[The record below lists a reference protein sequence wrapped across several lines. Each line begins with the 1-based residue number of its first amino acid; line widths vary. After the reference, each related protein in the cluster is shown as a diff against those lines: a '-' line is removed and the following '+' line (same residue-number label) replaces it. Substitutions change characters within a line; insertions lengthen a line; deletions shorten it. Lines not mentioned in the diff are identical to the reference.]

1 MAIFCFNRLE
11 KVLDL
16 LTNSKIIYIINK
28 YFEYQNSLGGKI
40 LGVRIVSTGKALP
53 KLRVDNDR
61 IQEFVETDSE
71 WIKSRTG
78 IEARHVAEEESALDI
93 AVAAA
98 KQALSGSSRGGV
110 GGSKDVV
117 NNPDDIGL
125 VIFATLTPDMLV
137 PSMASLLKK
146 ELGLA
151 NAVAFDL
158 NAACSGFIFGTWVAQ
173 SLMKT
178 AGIKKALVVG
188 CERLSRVVNWE
199 DRGTCILFGDGAGAA
214 VYEMDEKFG
223 IIDAYIKN
231 YDDVNDALICGMNY
245 RNTPFTK
252 ETPNN
257 MYLEMNGNQVFRFAV
272 SAVAEVMETLFE
284 RTKTKPEDIDF
295 FVPHQAN
302 IRIINNIANK
312 FDIPLEK
319 FQISIENTGNT
330 SAASVPMA
338 LDDLLRSGKVK
349 EGDKIML
356 VGFGGG
362 LSAGAILMEV

>member
-1 MAIFCFNRLE
+1 MSIR
-11 KVLDL
+11 
-16 LTNSKIIYIINK
+16 
-28 YFEYQNSLGGKI
+28 I
-40 LGVRIVSTGKALP
+40 LATGKALP

-61 IQEFVETDSE
+61 IKDFVDTDSE

-78 IEARHVAEEESALDI
+78 IEGRHVAENESALDI
-93 AVAAA
+93 SVAAA
-98 KQALSGSSRGGV
+98 RQALSATSRNTVEGFEAAV
-110 GGSKDVV
+110 T
-117 NNPDDIGL
+117 NPEEIGL
-125 VIFATLTPDMLV
+125 VIFCTLTPDMLV
-137 PSMASLLKK
+137 PSMAALAKK
-146 ELGLA
+146 ELGLT

-158 NAACSGFIFGTWVAQ
+158 NAACSGFIFGLWVAE

-178 AGIKKALVVG
+178 SGIKKALVIG

-214 VYEMDEKFG
+214 VLEFDSKIG

-231 YDDVNDALICGMNY
+231 YDDVNNALICGMNY

-252 ETPNN
+252 EEPNN

-272 SAVAEVMETLFE
+272 SSVAEVMETILE
-284 RTKTKPEDIDF
+284 RTKMKVDDIDF

-302 IRIINNIANK
+302 IRIINNIAQR
-312 FDIPLEK
+312 FGIPIEK
-319 FQISIENTGNT
+319 FQVSIENTGNT

-338 LDDLLRSGKVK
+338 LDDLMRSGKLK
-349 EGDKIML
+349 AGNKIML

-362 LSAGAILMEV
+362 LSAGAILLEV

>member
-1 MAIFCFNRLE
+1 M
-11 KVLDL
+11 
-16 LTNSKIIYIINK
+16 
-28 YFEYQNSLGGKI
+28 
-40 LGVRIVSTGKALP
+40 GVRIVSTGKALP

-61 IQEFVETDSE
+61 IKEFVDTDSE

-78 IEARHVAEEESALDI
+78 IEARHVAEEERALDI

-98 KQALSGSSRGGV
+98 RQALSGSSRASV
-110 GGSKDVV
+110 GGLKGVV
-117 NNPDDIGL
+117 NDPEEIGL

-146 ELGLA
+146 ELGLP
-151 NAVAFDL
+151 NAIAFDL

-178 AGIKKALVVG
+178 SGIKKALIVG

-199 DRGTCILFGDGAGAA
+199 DRGTCILFGDGSGAA
-214 VYEMDEKFG
+214 VYEMDEKAG

-231 YDDVNDALICGMNY
+231 YDDVNFALTCGMNY
-245 RNTPFTK
+245 RETPFTK
-252 ETPNN
+252 EPLNN
-257 MYLEMNGNQVFRFAV
+257 MFLEMNGNQVFRFAV

-284 RTKTKPEDIDF
+284 RTKTKPADIDF

-302 IRIINNIANK
+302 IRIINNIAHK

-319 FQISIENTGNT
+319 FQVSIENTGNT

-349 EGDKIML
+349 KGDKIML

>member
-1 MAIFCFNRLE
+1 M
-11 KVLDL
+11 
-16 LTNSKIIYIINK
+16 
-28 YFEYQNSLGGKI
+28 
-40 LGVRIVSTGKALP
+40 
-53 KLRVDNDR
+53 
-61 IQEFVETDSE
+61 
-71 WIKSRTG
+71 
-78 IEARHVAEEESALDI
+78 
-93 AVAAA
+93 
-98 KQALSGSSRGGV
+98 ALSGSSRSSVKGMM
-110 GGSKDVV
+110 DAV
-117 NNPDDIGL
+117 NNAEEIGL

-146 ELGLA
+146 ELGLP
-151 NAVAFDL
+151 NAVAFDV
-158 NAACSGFIFGTWVAQ
+158 NAACSGFIFGTWVAE
-173 SLMKT
+173 SLMRT
-178 AGIKKALVVG
+178 SGIKKALVVG

-214 VYEMDEKFG
+214 VLELDERFG
-223 IIDAYIKN
+223 IIDSFIKN

-245 RNTPFTK
+245 RDTPFTK

-284 RTKTKPEDIDF
+284 RTKTKPEDISF

-302 IRIINNIANK
+302 IRIINNVAHK

-338 LDDLLRSGKVK
+338 LDDLMRSGKVK